1 MTLPNFLVIG
11 AAKSGTTSLMQ
22 YLDQHPEVFMC
33 PVKTHFFDLDRDPT
47 RFCGSNKVSQRG
59 GFIITELAEY
69 EAKFEAAGEAI
80 AIGETCDVYLS
91 SEEAAQRIHHYIPHV
106 KLIAVLRQP
115 ADRAFSAYTHML
127 RDGKETLAFAAALAQ
142 EPQRIAENYAPIWHY
157 LRRGFYY
164 EQIKMYMDLF
174 GPDQMLVFLY
184 DDLCEDAQSLLR
196 DAFQFLGVDP
206 EYQVD
211 ASIQYNVSGL
221 PRSRTVHAI
230 HDLITKPNRLKA
242 LVKTFVPTRRVRRIV
257 RRFKNRL
264 RMGNLQRPEFQAELR
279 QSLIE
284 DFREDILKLQNLLQR
299 DLSMWLA

>member
-33 PVKTHFFDLDRDPT
+33 PVKTQFFDLDRDPT
-47 RFCGSNKVSQRG
+47 RFCGSNKVSERR
-59 GFIITELAEY
+59 GFIITKLAEY
-69 EAKFEAAGEAI
+69 EALFKAAGEAI

-127 RDGKETLAFAAALAQ
+127 RDVKETLSFADALAQ
-142 EPQRIAENYAPIWHY
+142 EPQRITENYSPSWHY
-157 LRRGFYY
+157 RRRGFYY
-164 EQIKMYMDLF
+164 EQIKMYLDLF
-174 GPDQMLVFLY
+174 GPEQLRVYLY
-184 DDLCEDAQSLLR
+184 DDLCNDVHGLMR

-206 EYQVD
+206 NHQVD
-211 ASIQYNVSGL
+211 NSIRYNVSGL
-221 PRSRTVHAI
+221 PRSKMVHAI
-230 HDLITKPNRLKA
+230 HDLIAKPNRLKA
-242 LVKTFVPTRRVRRIV
+242 LVKTFIPTHRIRPIG

-264 RMGNLQRPEFQAELR
+264 RMRNLQKPELPAELR
-279 QSLIE
+279 QSLTE
-284 DFREDILKLQNLLQR
+284 DFREDILKLQNVLQR